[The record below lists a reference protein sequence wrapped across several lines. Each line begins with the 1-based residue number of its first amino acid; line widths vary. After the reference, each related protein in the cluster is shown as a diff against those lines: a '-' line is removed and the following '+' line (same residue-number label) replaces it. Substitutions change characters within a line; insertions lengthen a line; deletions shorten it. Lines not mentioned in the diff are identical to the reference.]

1 MPLGNALNDEI
12 GVHSNQFG
20 GGASAP
26 IIRGQEGVRVKIL
39 QNGMD
44 SVDMSTLSPDHTV
57 PVDTLLAGKVEVL
70 RGATTMLYSTA
81 STAGVINVSDQKIPR
96 AMPENGIEG
105 DLNLRYNQ
113 NSRENTQTIGTTLG
127 LGQHLALRLEGLNR
141 NSQSYMVKEFQ
152 VGNYRYNYIP
162 DTQNRSKVGN
172 VGLSFIGEKG
182 FIGMSYSHRHDKY
195 GT

>member
-1 MPLGNALNDEI
+1 MNDEI

-44 SVDMSTLSPDHTV
+44 SVNMSTLSPDHTV

-127 LGQHLALRLEGLNR
+127 LVSILP
-141 NSQSYMVKEFQ
+141 YV
-152 VGNYRYNYIP
+152 
-162 DTQNRSKVGN
+162 
-172 VGLSFIGEKG
+172 
-182 FIGMSYSHRHDKY
+182 
-195 GT
+195 